1 MQLKVVNWRGEV
13 TASEAITDL
22 AAASDPDGALLS
34 AFYPAQTSLP
44 VEERLAKAPPE
55 AEYKWWPDGYEPIY
69 YVLTQQACSFASPG
83 DHGRYIPDSSVAR
96 GVTSLGDREPYIE
109 SIHALQGD
117 VARS

>member
-22 AAASDPDGALLS
+22 ATASDADGALLL

-44 VEERLAKAPPE
+44 VEERLAKAPPK

-69 YVLTQQACSFASPG
+69 YVLTQQACTWRIQRLRTHRWAAFG
-83 DHGRYIPDSSVAR
+83 I
-96 GVTSLGDREPYIE
+96 
-109 SIHALQGD
+109 
-117 VARS
+117 